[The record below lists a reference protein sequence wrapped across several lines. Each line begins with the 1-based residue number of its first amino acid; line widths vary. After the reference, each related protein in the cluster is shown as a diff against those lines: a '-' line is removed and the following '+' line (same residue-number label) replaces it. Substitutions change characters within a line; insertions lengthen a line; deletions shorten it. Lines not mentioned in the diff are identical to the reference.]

1 MMEAWAKKLHK
12 PQTCKSFG
20 YAVFGEV
27 TSGME
32 VVEAIEDMKTGS
44 KKGFRDVPIETIF
57 IISVKRLEA
66 SE

>member
-1 MMEAWAKKLHK
+1 
-12 PQTCKSFG
+12 
-20 YAVFGEV
+20 
-27 TSGME
+27 ME